1 MSNDELADRLFKEI
15 AYHLFMGEI
24 EDDRKVIQSLVKLK
38 AQGKYNN
45 PLFDERKEYERL
57 DEDELK
63 LIDEALAKGIFLRP
77 HFKIVIEDKNK
88 EDDQDD

>member
-1 MSNDELADRLFKEI
+1 MSNDEHADRLFKEI

-24 EDDRKVIQSLVKLK
+24 KDDRKIIQNLAKLK
-38 AQGKYNN
+38 AQGEYNN